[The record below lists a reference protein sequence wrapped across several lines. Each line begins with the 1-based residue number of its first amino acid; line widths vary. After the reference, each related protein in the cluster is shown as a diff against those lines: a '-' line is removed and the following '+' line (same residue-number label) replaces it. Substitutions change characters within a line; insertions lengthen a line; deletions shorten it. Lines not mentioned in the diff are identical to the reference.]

1 MAMSRLQRLYEE
13 FGQSPWLDNLRR
25 EALES
30 GEIRRWVADGVR
42 GITSNPAIFAKSMK
56 GVEYEAQL
64 RRLAAEGRSVE
75 DCYWQLVISDI
86 SAAMEQLR
94 SVYDRSEGTDGFVSV
109 EVSPMLAEDTD
120 GTIAAARWLR
130 QHIDGPNLLIKV
142 PATPAGLPAITRLIA
157 EGISV
162 NVTLIFTLDRYEEVI
177 DAYLAG
183 LEQHTGDLSSIA
195 SVASFFISR
204 VDSAID
210 PLLSDAGEA
219 AASLVGTAA
228 VTQAQLAFDLA
239 ATKFSGVRWEAL
251 AGRGAQPQR
260 PLWASTST
268 KNPSYPDTLYVDRL
282 IGPGTVNTLP
292 DPTLIAFADHG
303 ALERTIDLDID
314 AARQR
319 WNAIGE
325 VVDLSAV
332 GGRLEAEGVGLFC
345 DSFESLL
352 VDLSGRIE
360 AMGSASNE

>member
-1 MAMSRLQRLYEE
+1 MSRLQRLYEE

-30 GEIRRWVADGVR
+30 GEIRQWVADGVR

-56 GVEYEAQL
+56 GAEYEAQL

-75 DCYWQLVISDI
+75 DCYWQLVIADI

-120 GTIAAARWLR
+120 GTIEAARWLR

-142 PATPAGLPAITRLIA
+142 PATPAGLPAITTLIA

-183 LEQHTGDLSSIA
+183 LEQHAGDLSSIA

-239 ATKFSGVRWEAL
+239 ATKFSGAHWEAL

-292 DPTLIAFADHG
+292 DPTLVAFADHG

-325 VVDLSAV
+325 IVDLRAV
-332 GGRLEAEGVGLFC
+332 GGRLEAEGVTSFC
-345 DSFESLL
+345 DSFQSLL
-352 VDLSGRIE
+352 VDLNGRIE
-360 AMGSASNE
+360 AMGSDPNE